1 MAGRD
6 GEQSAKCFIFCYHTR
21 FDVSGLSVTM
31 FIDSHCHLDR
41 LDLQPFGLQ
50 LEQALDVARAR
61 GVRGFLCVDIDLDN
75 FAAVKAIAESHPDVW
90 CSAGVHPNAETTEVL
105 AAAQLTSLARSSSR
119 VVAIGE
125 CGLDYYR
132 GAEHRDFQRQR
143 FQTQLDVALDL
154 QLPVIVHT
162 REARE
167 DTLEQLR
174 PFAAR
179 GGRGVLHCFTE
190 SLDMALEAVAL
201 GFLVSF
207 SGVITFR
214 NAQPLREVVAALP
227 LDSLLIET
235 DAPYLAPVPHRGRSN
250 HPAWVV
256 DVAQCVA
263 EVRGVSVDAVGEAT
277 SANFYRLF
285 DRARGRP

>member
-1 MAGRD
+1 
-6 GEQSAKCFIFCYHTR
+6 
-21 FDVSGLSVTM
+21 M

-41 LDLQPFGLQ
+41 LDLQPFDQRLD
-50 LEQALDVARAR
+50 LALAAARAR
-61 GVRGFLCVDIDLDN
+61 DVGGFLCVDIDLDN
-75 FAAVKAIAESHPDVW
+75 FSAVKRIAETCSDVW
-90 CSAGVHPNAETTEVL
+90 CSAGVHPNAETEQTLDAGELTEL
-105 AAAQLTSLARSSSR
+105 ALSSPR

-132 GAEHRDFQRQR
+132 GAEHREAQQAR

-154 QLPVIVHT
+154 KLPVIVHT

-167 DTLEQLR
+167 DTLMQLR

-190 SLDMALEAVAL
+190 SLDMALEAVDL
-201 GFLVSF
+201 GFMVSF

-227 LDSLLIET
+227 LGSLLIET

-256 DVAQCVA
+256 DVAHCVA
-263 EVRGVSVDAVGEAT
+263 EVRGLSPEAVGAAT
-277 SANFYRLF
+277 TTNFFRLF
-285 DRARGRP
+285 DRARLPA